1 VTAGAAPG
9 LVPPPGDLEGQ
20 RRDDRRARARRRLRP
35 SARTAAAAF
44 LTVVGLGGLLGGQ
57 VVLVAPGVER
67 DLEGRALEALQAA
80 GIDSVDVRIDGR
92 DATLSGTTKDLRE
105 ASAAEQA
112 VLTVAGMRYV
122 DSAGVRVGAGAAAP
136 GAAAPATTTRAPAP
150 PAAPVQTRVVAVADQ
165 GRVLLAGALP
175 DTATAQAVAAR
186 LGDTYGTAN
195 ARTTTATT
203 DGAGTAGLDA
213 LVATLA
219 ALGPDADTVTVAL
232 DGGRITVAGGVTSQA
247 TKAAALAAA
256 RKAVTKPADVVDRL
270 TLGTGVASPKQ
281 VAAQLDSIPPVTYGA
296 TATAPNAVGRSML
309 SAVGFVLSLR
319 SRATVTLEGHSDVS
333 GDAAL
338 DLRRSLDRARSAEA
352 YLVGQGLPG
361 ARILTTGLGS
371 QNPAVAGDSAQ
382 ADAANRRL
390 VVRGGS

>member
-1 VTAGAAPG
+1 
-9 LVPPPGDLEGQ
+9 
-20 RRDDRRARARRRLRP
+20 
-35 SARTAAAAF
+35 
-44 LTVVGLGGLLGGQ
+44 
-57 VVLVAPGVER
+57 
-67 DLEGRALEALQAA
+67 
-80 GIDSVDVRIDGR
+80 
-92 DATLSGTTKDLRE
+92 
-105 ASAAEQA
+105 
-112 VLTVAGMRYV
+112 
-122 DSAGVRVGAGAAAP
+122 
-136 GAAAPATTTRAPAP
+136 

-175 DTATAQAVAAR
+175 DTATAQAVVAR

-195 ARTTTATT
+195 VRTTTATT

-247 TKAAALAAA
+247 TKAAALTAA
-256 RKAVTKPADVVDRL
+256 RTAVTKPSDVVDRL

-281 VAAQLDSIPPVTYGA
+281 VATQLDSIPPVTYGA